1 MDGLV
6 DGQRGGEEEN
16 QEVVQLQ
23 GFADGQDVG
32 MDGADREVVQQG
44 GLADG
49 GGEEEVVHEGGCHC
63 GAVSWRVRAAP
74 LPTGCSCNNF
84 FEREL

>member
-23 GFADGQDVG
+23 GFADGQDG
-32 MDGADREVVQQG
+32 DREVVQQG

-63 GAVSWRVRAAP
+63 GAVRWRVRAAP
-74 LPTGCSCNNF
+74 LPTGCSMF
-84 FEREL
+84 MQQYFLERKL